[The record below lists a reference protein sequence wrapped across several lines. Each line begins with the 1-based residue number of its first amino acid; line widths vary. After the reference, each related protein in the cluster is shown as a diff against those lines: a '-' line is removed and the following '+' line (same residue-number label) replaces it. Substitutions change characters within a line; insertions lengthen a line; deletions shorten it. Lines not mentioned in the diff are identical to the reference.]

1 MSDKSPTPAPTAA
14 DVPTP
19 AELHAMY
26 LGLQDRVNGMAD
38 ELARNTLVTE
48 EVKNNTAD
56 LVELFTNARGA
67 FKALEGLGKVARPLM
82 WISGFVGSALTAWA
96 AWKSHRGGA

>member
-1 MSDKSPTPAPTAA
+1 MSDQPTTPRPDAA
-14 DVPTP
+14 EVPTP

-26 LGLQDRVNGMAD
+26 LGLQVRVDNLVD
-38 ELARNTLVTE
+38 ELARNTEVTE
-48 EVKNNTAD
+48 VVKNSTAD

-67 FKALEGLGKVARPLM
+67 FKALEGLGKIARPLM